1 MMQKGAVEVYV
12 CCTHPVFSGPAIER
26 MAQAPFKEII
36 VTNTI
41 PVLDEKKLPNLTVL
55 SIAPLIG
62 EALLRIH
69 EDLSVSKLFEE

>member
-1 MMQKGAVEVYV
+1 
-12 CCTHPVFSGPAIER
+12 
-26 MAQAPFKEII
+26 

-41 PVLDEKKLPNLTVL
+41 PVLAEKRLPNLTVL

-69 EDLSVSKLFEE
+69 EDLSVSKIFED